1 MEDDFGGHQECTA
14 CDEYGSLGSRCKE
27 EFVCSTCG
35 HTLNK
40 CSSLPGGFDSTTTE
54 CNSCLSRR
62 ELLEYKYV
70 QRMMRSL
77 GKS

>member
-1 MEDDFGGHQECTA
+1 MEDDTEETQLCTA
-14 CDEYGSLGSRCKE
+14 CEEFGSPTSRCKE
-27 EFVCSTCG
+27 EFVCSICG

-40 CSSLPGGFDSTTTE
+40 CAALPGGFDSAATE

-62 ELLEYKYV
+62 ELLEHKYV
-70 QRMMRSL
+70 QRVLRSL

>member
-1 MEDDFGGHQECTA
+1 MGDESEGQQICTA
-14 CDEYGSLGSRCKE
+14 CEEFGSPTSRCKE

-40 CSSLPGGFDSTTTE
+40 CSSLPGGFDSKNTE

-70 QRMMRSL
+70 QRVLKSL
-77 GKS
+77 G

>member
-1 MEDDFGGHQECTA
+1 MDNATGGQQVCTA
-14 CDEYGSLGSRCKE
+14 CDEYGSPTSRCHE

-40 CSSLPGGFDSTTTE
+40 CSSLPGGFDSAVTE

-62 ELLEYKYV
+62 ELLENKYI
-70 QRMMRSL
+70 QRILKSL
-77 GKS
+77 GLS